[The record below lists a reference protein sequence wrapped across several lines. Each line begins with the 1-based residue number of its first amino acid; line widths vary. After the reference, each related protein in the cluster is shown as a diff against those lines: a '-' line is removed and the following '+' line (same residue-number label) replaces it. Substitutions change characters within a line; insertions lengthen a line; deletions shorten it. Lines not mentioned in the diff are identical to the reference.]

1 MNIAIIFAG
10 GTGQRMNTRTKPK
23 QFLEL
28 HGKPILVYTIEQFQN
43 HKLIDEI
50 ILVSLEDWID
60 YCEELIDKYKLTKV
74 NTIVPGGRNGQESI
88 YHGLRKAKE
97 LYDKDTI
104 VLIHD
109 GVRPLID
116 QETIT
121 KNINSVKLNG
131 SAITVIPATETIIM
145 TDESGQVETIIDRSK
160 CRMARAPQSFWLLD
174 IVQAHERAIKENKTS
189 FIDSVS
195 LMQFYGF
202 KLYPIEGSIENIKI
216 TTPLD
221 FYTFKSIIDAREN
234 FQILGI

>member
-145 TDESGQVETIIDRSK
+145 TGESGQVETIIDRSK

-174 IVQAHERAIKENKTS
+174 IIQAHERAIKENKTS

>member
-145 TDESGQVETIIDRSK
+145 TGESGQVETIIDRSK